1 MLTKFCTK
9 CVNSNHRPGLTFDKH
24 EVCDACQHAE
34 IKKKINWKLRE
45 KELCKLLDQHRS
57 KNGDHDVLVPTS
69 GGKDSTYV
77 AHQLKYVYG
86 MNPLGVSWAPAMYT
100 EVGYKNLKLFA
111 DNYDTLVYVTNRETH
126 RKLTRI
132 SFEEF
137 GDPFQPFHYGQ
148 QSFPVKIAIKYK
160 IPLIIYGE
168 NQNVEYGSSKA
179 KKESP
184 FEDMNERYYQ
194 QSLRVEAGVD
204 TLIKIGV
211 KKKIFNKKNMKN
223 VNFHD
228 YRLPLNKDTKKE
240 KIKISFFSYFKK
252 WSPQENYYYV
262 KKNCNFLNAPSR
274 TSGSYTKYTSLDDK
288 IDELYFY
295 LQYLKFGFGR
305 ASSEACVDIRD
316 GFINRE
322 EARLLVNMYDGE
334 YPYEELET
342 VLDYLNMSKE
352 KLDQICE
359 KFRNKKLFVKVN
371 KEYQLKTKI

>member
-1 MLTKFCTK
+1 MKSIFCK
-9 CVNSNHRPGLTFDKH
+9 VCVNTSNRPGLTFNEDG
-24 EVCDACQHAE
+24 VCDACQNSLA
-34 IKKKINWKLRE
+34 KNKINWKIRE

-57 KNGDHDVLVPTS
+57 KTSDHDILVPTS

-86 MNPLGVSWAPAMYT
+86 MNPLCVSWAPAMYT
-100 EVGYKNLKLFA
+100 EIGYKNLKLFA
-111 DNYDTLVYVTNRETH
+111 DHYDTLVYVPNRETH
-126 RKLTRI
+126 RKLTQI

-137 GDPFQPFHYGQ
+137 GDPLQPWHYGKD
-148 QSFPVKIAIKYK
+148 SFPVKIAMRYK
-160 IPLIIYGE
+160 IPLIMYGE

-184 FEDMNERYYQ
+184 FEDMNERFYQ
-194 QSLRVEAGVD
+194 QSLRVKEGVD

-223 VNFHD
+223 VNFYD
-228 YRLPLNKDTKKE
+228 YRLPLNKDTRRK
-240 KIKISFFSYFKK
+240 KIKIAFFSYFKK
-252 WSPQENYYYV
+252 WSPQENFYYV
-262 KKNCNFLNAPSR
+262 KKNCNFLIASSR

-305 ASSEACVDIRD
+305 ATSEACVDIRD
-316 GFINRE
+316 GFINRS
-322 EARLLVNMYDGE
+322 EAKQLVNKYDGE
-334 YPYEELET
+334 YPYEELAF
-342 VLDYLNMSKE
+342 VLDYLNMNK
-352 KLDQICE
+352 KKFDQICE

-371 KEYQLKTKI
+371 KKYQLKTKI

>member
-262 KKNCNFLNAPSR
+262 KKNCNFLTAPSR